1 MSIIRRRALDA
12 LMDNRDIITQ
22 GGGEMPDLV
31 VMLFGVWARW
41 QGAAARLAA
50 GDPDGAAEQLDG
62 AGELLDA
69 LDARHLKA
77 IGALVRV
84 SGARA
89 GGVPVQDAGQ
99 LAALVADLFGIGS
112 REAFDLITGP
122 SDFPTAAP

>member
-22 GGGEMPDLV
+22 GGEMPDLV
-31 VMLFGVWARW
+31 VLLFGVWARW
-41 QGAAARLAA
+41 QSAAARLAA

-62 AGELLDA
+62 AGEMLRA

-89 GGVPVQDAGQ
+89 GGLPVQDAGQ
-99 LAALVADLFGIGS
+99 LASLVSDLFGIGS
-112 REAFDLITGP
+112 REAFDLVAGP
-122 SDFPTAAP
+122 